1 MLRAANRRTNC
12 IVKALSVVSFFFR
25 SFHALSKELLN
36 IQSRINRVE
45 STDMSEIKK
54 RNINPLALV
63 LGLSAVLFG
72 LFLIFSFV
80 YFFAKGGNGWK
91 SNDQQAMF
99 DNDKSD
105 FIAIIELKGVIM
117 DSKKILKNL
126 RDADEDKDIKGV
138 VLRIDSPGG
147 AVAPSQE
154 IYEGVKKFK
163 KPLVVSMG
171 SVAAS
176 GGFYVASA
184 AKKVYANPGTLTG
197 SIGVIM
203 EFLNLKKLYD
213 WAKVERYSIKTGK
226 FKDAGAEYRDL
237 APEER
242 DYFQALV
249 MDTLEQFKGAV
260 STGRH
265 MTMEEVTAIADGRV
279 FTGVQAKKLKLI
291 DELGT
296 QDDAIDYL
304 AGVLKIKGKPHIA
317 YPAKKSHGLQDL
329 IMGGGKDDDDGFEE
343 EHSFVDQL
351 LSKVADRITGIHSTG
366 NEIRPAGLYLI
377 WNGSR

>member
-1 MLRAANRRTNC
+1 MT
-12 IVKALSVVSFFFR
+12 
-25 SFHALSKELLN
+25 
-36 IQSRINRVE
+36 
-45 STDMSEIKK
+45 EIKK

-63 LGLSAVLFG
+63 LGLSAILFG

-80 YFFAKGGNGWK
+80 YFFAKGGNSWK
-91 SNDQQAMF
+91 SKEDAAMF
-99 DNDKSD
+99 EKDNGE

-117 DSKKILKNL
+117 DSKKVLKNL
-126 RDADEDKDIKGV
+126 KDADEDKDIKGV

-154 IYEGVKKFK
+154 IYEGVKRFK

-184 AKKVYANPGTLTG
+184 AKKVFANAGTLTG

-226 FKDAGAEYRDL
+226 FKDSGAEYRDMT
-237 APEER
+237 PDEH
-242 DYFQALV
+242 DYFQSLV

-260 STGRH
+260 SAGRH

-279 FTGVQAKKLKLI
+279 FTGMQAKKLKLV
-291 DELGT
+291 DEIGT
-296 QDDAIDYL
+296 QEDAIDDL
-304 AGVLKIKGKPHIA
+304 AKTLKFKGKPHIA
-317 YPAKKSHGLQDL
+317 YPTKKSRGLQDM
-329 IMGGGKDDDDGFEE
+329 IFGSGKDDEDGFEE
-343 EHSFVDQL
+343 EHSFVDQIV
-351 LSKVADRITGIHSTG
+351 SKVADRVTGIHANG
-366 NEIRPAGLYLI
+366 NEIRPAGMYWI
-377 WNGSR
+377 WNGAR